1 VLSSLDLVAQADTS
15 KTSETIIALAARFRR
30 SRAVL
35 DGGKTM
41 MRSTAVLGF
50 SCTLVALGCASQRDE
65 QPFAASPAQAPA
77 AAGSGQVRA
86 TSGNAAQA
94 ALTITNGETDQ
105 AISGAQVT
113 VAGRPFSSDASGQ
126 FAAPEP
132 VLPDAPLEIVA
143 SGFIKRET
151 LTRTDT
157 RFALWPDRG
166 GFPAG
171 FTQELVYHPTFV
183 QDGKLSRPTS
193 GVFIVFSP
201 EVDADGQAA
210 MRDAAALLTAASGG
224 RIPFSV
230 GAAPP
235 GAPTVT
241 VKLDPGNAFFAQN
254 PGAAAFA
261 AVPFLGNVLGG
272 PNGTLSFKDAGVS
285 HIRSLAAHELGH
297 HYGLG
302 HPASQPAMMNAAVDP
317 NRSDYTDAEK
327 AAIKLMAQ
335 RRPGNAFPDND
346 RAVVGANLRRGVAV
360 FGCELVR

>member
-30 SRAVL
+30 ARAVL

-41 MRSTAVLGF
+41 MRSAAVLGF
-50 SCTLVALGCASQRDE
+50 SCALVTLGCASQRDE
-65 QPFAASPAQAPA
+65 QPFAASPAQAAA

-86 TSGNAAQA
+86 TGGNAAQA

-113 VAGRPFSSDASGQ
+113 IAGRPFSSDASGQ

-171 FTQELVYHPTFV
+171 FTQELVYHTTFV

-201 EVDADGQAA
+201 EVDGEAQAA

-235 GAPTVT
+235 GAPTIT
-241 VKLDPGNAFFAQN
+241 VKIEPGNAFFAQN
-254 PGAAAFA
+254 PGAAAVA
-261 AVPFLGNVLGG
+261 GVPFLGNVIGG
-272 PNGTLSFKDAGVS
+272 AGTLSFKDNSVS
-285 HIRSLAAHELGH
+285 HIKSLAAHELGH
-297 HYGLG
+297 HFGLG
-302 HPASQPAMMNAAVDP
+302 HPGSMPAMMNPAVDP

-346 RAVVGANLRRGVAV
+346 RAVVGANLRRGVVV
-360 FGCELVR
+360 FGCELAR